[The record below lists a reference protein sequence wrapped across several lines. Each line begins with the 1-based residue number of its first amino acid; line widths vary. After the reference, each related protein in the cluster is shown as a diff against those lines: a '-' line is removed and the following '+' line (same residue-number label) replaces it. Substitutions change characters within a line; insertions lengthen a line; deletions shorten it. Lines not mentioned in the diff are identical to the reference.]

1 MQARRC
7 GALRRQGTGSSC
19 LLKAGH
25 GNERVWKAIKPASR
39 QAAPGKLAQRLPYR
53 RRKIF
58 PPESRSIFFTYAT
71 DYKVLVMQL
80 ALGTEKL
87 DLGESAEQILEAPG
101 DGS

>member
-1 MQARRC
+1 VE
-7 GALRRQGTGSSC
+7 SH
-19 LLKAGH
+19 KAGFPP
-25 GNERVWKAIKPASR
+25 GGPREACSTASV
-39 QAAPGKLAQRLPYR
+39 PSAQ
-53 RRKIF
+53 IF